1 LPELHYLLRN
11 DKPDVLC
18 ITESWLQPCTP
29 NSLVVDNCHYTLF
42 RTDRLAGYGGVCIL
56 TNDNCIK
63 ATLVQLPSNF
73 SHLELCTID
82 ILLTDA
88 NVKLR
93 LFVCYRPPSS
103 NYDVCALQYVTDLCD
118 CIDKL
123 FPVNSPALIC
133 GDFNLPMIDW
143 SLDNCSLCSDSTC
156 SGIFLDFYYNHGL
169 CQCVT
174 TPTRYNN
181 VLDLIFTNDINC
193 VLNVG
198 SIEPFSTSDH
208 NQVCFDV
215 PCNVTQRNYSYLT
228 RNFIYA
234 DWSGINAFL
243 SSTDWFELFHSNL
256 SAKSIIDNFYNI
268 IDTCIEQHVPCK
280 YVSCSRRY
288 DHSKYPLG
296 IRRLLR
302 KKAIAWRAN
311 RVFKTPESMAKYKSL
326 ASKCKYAIREFVKDY
341 ETHLVSNE
349 NIGAFFRYANKKFS
363 CKSAVGPLQDEDG
376 ALLTDPECKADLLQR
391 AFVSNYNLDNGR
403 LPSSSKHASGNLSR
417 IYFSPALVRRAIKK
431 LNVNAK
437 GGPDG
442 IPPAFF
448 SNCCEELSYPLSLL
462 FTLSFEHSIVPDV
475 WLKSF
480 ITPIFKKG
488 NPCDPTNYRPISLT
502 ATICKL
508 METIIKDQ
516 LVQYLVNNGLLNKH
530 QHAFIKN
537 HSTATN
543 LLESINDWLV
553 SIKSP
558 NRTDVVYIDF
568 SKAFDSIV
576 TSKLLYKLE
585 SYGVTGL
592 LLKWIEC
599 FLSNRIQCVVLDHTF
614 SPFSQV
620 VSGVPQGSVL
630 GPILFLLYI
639 NDIESVCCGTTKLQ
653 LFADDAKL
661 YSSINIDAAS
671 VSLQQSLDNLA
682 AWSIDW
688 QLVINISKCAV
699 LSVST
704 IPSKPHVYYIN
715 GTDLSN
721 HSSCTDLGVVLSED
735 LSFHK
740 HINSIVSKARFRVSI
755 LFRGFISRDHS
766 IMRRAF
772 IAYIRPILEYNSV
785 VWSPSLLYLIEV
797 LESVQRS
804 FSKRLPSLSSLTYAE
819 RLAVLNLETLELRR
833 LRFDLIFYYKV
844 FNHLTPFDPDLV
856 FTIYSPPNCLRS
868 NEPFILKP
876 ITVPNRFLS
885 TTFCRAVDAWNYLP
899 LELRLSKSLPVFKR
913 GLKVIDFSKFL
924 KGSANLN

>member
-1 LPELHYLLRN
+1 M
-11 DKPDVLC
+11 C
-18 ITESWLQPCTP
+18 A
-29 NSLVVDNCHYTLF
+29 
-42 RTDRLAGYGGVCIL
+42 AG
-56 TNDNCIK
+56 
-63 ATLVQLPSNF
+63 
-73 SHLELCTID
+73 
-82 ILLTDA
+82 
-88 NVKLR
+88 
-93 LFVCYRPPSS
+93 
-103 NYDVCALQYVTDLCD
+103 
-118 CIDKL
+118 L

-215 PCNVTQRNYSYLT
+215 PCNVTQRNYSYRT

-341 ETHLVSNE
+341 ESHLVSNE

-363 CKSAVGPLQDEDG
+363 CKSAVGPLQNEDG

-391 AFVSNYNLDNGR
+391 VFVSNYNLDNGR
-403 LPSSSKHASGNLSR
+403 LPSSGKHASGYLSR

-516 LVQYLVNNGLLNKH
+516 LVQHLVNNCLLNKH

-661 YSSINIDAAS
+661 YSSINIDAVS

-704 IPSKPHVYYIN
+704 IPPKPHVYYIN

-721 HSSCTDLGVVLSED
+721 HSSCTDLGVVLNED

-785 VWSPSLLYLIEV
+785 VWSPSLLYLIEL

-844 FNHLTPFDPDLV
+844 FNHLTPFEPDSV

-876 ITVPNRFLS
+876 ITGPNRFLS

-924 KGSANLN
+924 KSSANLN